1 MEVKLVVKEKRLSA
15 DKTVMA
21 LEEVLARLEKNIQS
35 KQEIIKAK
43 YSKNA
48 EFIAQLEKENSSL
61 THELEVEKKH
71 VEKLEARLERLEE
84 VGDSAEKEIGLMIQ
98 QLDSLIIE
106 QKLQ

>member
-1 MEVKLVVKEKRLSA
+1 
-15 DKTVMA
+15 MA

-35 KQEIIKAK
+35 KQEIIKIK

-61 THELEVEKKH
+61 THELEVEKNH

>member
-61 THELEVEKKH
+61 THELEVEKIT
-71 VEKLEARLERLEE
+71 LR
-84 VGDSAEKEIGLMIQ
+84 
-98 QLDSLIIE
+98 SLRHA
-106 QKLQ
+106 LRD

>member
-1 MEVKLVVKEKRLSA
+1 VKEKRLSA

-35 KQEIIKAK
+35 KQEIIKVK

-61 THELEVEKKH
+61 THELEVEKNH

>member
-1 MEVKLVVKEKRLSA
+1 MKEKRLSA

-35 KQEIIKAK
+35 KQKIIKVK

-61 THELEVEKKH
+61 THELEVEKNH

>member
-1 MEVKLVVKEKRLSA
+1 MKEKRLSA

-35 KQEIIKAK
+35 KQKIIKVK

-61 THELEVEKKH
+61 THELEVEKNH
-71 VEKLEARLERLEE
+71 VEKLQARLERLEE

>member
-1 MEVKLVVKEKRLSA
+1 MKEKRLSA

-35 KQEIIKAK
+35 KQEIIKVK

-61 THELEVEKKH
+61 THELEVEKNH

>member
-15 DKTVMA
+15 EKTVMA

-35 KQEIIKAK
+35 KQEIIKEK

-61 THELEVEKKH
+61 THELEVEKNH

>member
-1 MEVKLVVKEKRLSA
+1 VKEKRLSA

-35 KQEIIKAK
+35 KQEIIKVK

>member
-1 MEVKLVVKEKRLSA
+1 
-15 DKTVMA
+15 MA

-35 KQEIIKAK
+35 KQEIIKVK

-61 THELEVEKKH
+61 THELEVEKNH

>member
-1 MEVKLVVKEKRLSA
+1 VKEKRLSA

-35 KQEIIKAK
+35 KQEIIKIK

-61 THELEVEKKH
+61 THELEVEKNH

>member
-1 MEVKLVVKEKRLSA
+1 MKEKRLSA

-35 KQEIIKAK
+35 KQEIIKIK

-61 THELEVEKKH
+61 THELEVEKNH